1 MKNFTNY
8 MVAVIVII
16 GFGSAANA
24 QCPGG
29 QMGVTVDVV
38 TDTWGYEAYWEV
50 TPTGSACGTGTIG
63 AFGNFGVVGC
73 LGGGLQTA
81 AGTDPGAYANNTT
94 ITENVGCLDIGSCF
108 DIHFVDDYG
117 DGGTTFQVYLDG
129 VATDFFTGAGTGNVF
144 NFCVTA
150 PAAFDAAISNPD
162 DEYTLVPLTQV
173 TTLGANGLITNTGSS
188 AVTDANMTVNVYN
201 GLMANVY
208 TGTSNTVPSILVG
221 ASSPVAA
228 LGYTPTL
235 IDVYTVEMISNIAEL
250 DGDIT
255 NDTVYS
261 TYAVTDSTY
270 ARDNGVITALL
281 GLTGFGN
288 TGVIGQNFD
297 VVAMDTMTTVSFFI
311 APGTA
316 ALGDSVSISIYDVV
330 AGTPTTPIGG
340 SDIYFLTP
348 ADTVAG
354 GTFLTLPVTNLAS
367 NSLILGAGTYYAA
380 VNEFSTIDNIAIAL
394 TDDSY
399 TPNTAWISID
409 GGAFITSESV
419 GFPGAYVIR
428 PNFGPYVCSPTGST
442 VLDAACNTYTWA
454 QNGSTY
460 TASGMYNDTL
470 VNAEGCDSIVTLD
483 LTINGPTTS
492 TQTEASC
499 SDYVWIVDGQT
510 YIMTGMYTAVIPNA
524 AGCDS
529 TITLDLTIGMLDI
542 STTVNGSTIT
552 SNAGGSATY
561 QWVDCDNGNAPI
573 AGATNQSYTAT
584 VSGNYAVVIVDGTCN
599 AASVC
604 EPVCVGTASN
614 ATEAACFSYVWALDG
629 NTYTTTGQYTAV
641 LANAAGCDSTV
652 TLDLT
657 INTVDNTTSVAGNTF
672 TANFAGGTYLWI
684 DCVTNNTIATE
695 TNQSFTPTTPG
706 DYAVIVSDGTCSD
719 TSDCVTSAVGL
730 NENTLS
736 KGFEIFPNPTK
747 GAFTIAISGIIT
759 DKVTV
764 IITEAKGKVIM
775 TQDFTNVSESMEL
788 PVHLNSMEVG
798 VYFVTITANDS
809 KSVQR
814 IVVTK

>member
-1 MKNFTNY
+1 
-8 MVAVIVII
+8 
-16 GFGSAANA
+16 
-24 QCPGG
+24 
-29 QMGVTVDVV
+29 
-38 TDTWGYEAYWEV
+38 
-50 TPTGSACGTGTIG
+50 
-63 AFGNFGVVGC
+63 
-73 LGGGLQTA
+73 
-81 AGTDPGAYANNTT
+81 
-94 ITENVGCLDIGSCF
+94 
-108 DIHFVDDYG
+108 
-117 DGGTTFQVYLDG
+117 
-129 VATDFFTGAGTGNVF
+129 
-144 NFCVTA
+144 
-150 PAAFDAAISNPD
+150 
-162 DEYTLVPLTQV
+162 
-173 TTLGANGLITNTGSS
+173 LITNTGSGT
-188 AVTDANMTVNVYN
+188 VTNANMTVNVYD

-208 TGTSNTVPSILVG
+208 SGTSNTVPSILAG
-221 ASSPVAA
+221 ASAAVTA
-228 LGYTPTL
+228 LGYTPTV

-270 ARDNGVITALL
+270 ARDNGIITNLL
-281 GLTGFGN
+281 GVGAGATA
-288 TGVIGQNFD
+288 VIGQNFEL
-297 VVAMDTMTTVSFFI
+297 VSMDTMTTVSFFV
-311 APGTA
+311 APGA
-316 ALGDSVSISIYDVV
+316 PGLGDSVSVSFYST
-330 AGTPTTPIGG
+330 AGGMPTTPIGG
-340 SDIYFLTP
+340 SDIYLLTT
-348 ADTVAG
+348 ADTVAAG
-354 GTFLTLPVTNLAS
+354 ALLTLNVTDLLS
-367 NSLILGAGTYYAA
+367 NPLILNAGTYFVAA
-380 VNEFSTIDNIAIAL
+380 NELSTVDNMAL
-394 TDDSY
+394 GHSTDIF

-409 GGAFITSESV
+409 GGAFATSEAL
-419 GFPGAYVIR
+419 GFPGAYILR

-442 VLDAACNTYTWA
+442 IVDDACNTYTWA
-454 QNGSTY
+454 QNAVTY
-460 TASGMYNDTL
+460 TTSGMYTDTMM
-470 VNAEGCDSIVTLD
+470 NAEGCDSIISLD
-483 LTINGPTTS
+483 LTINGPTVS
-492 TQTEASC
+492 TQVEASC

-561 QWVDCDNGNAPI
+561 QWVDCDNGNVPI

-599 AASVC
+599 AASLC

-672 TANFAGGTYLWI
+672 TANLAGGTYLWI

-719 TSDCVTSAVGL
+719 TSDCVTSTVGL

-747 GAFTIAISGIIT
+747 EAFTIAISGIVT

-775 TQDFTNVSESMEL
+775 TQEFTNVSESMEL
-788 PVHLNSMEVG
+788 PVHLNSMEAG

>member
-8 MVAVIVII
+8 MVAIIAII

-24 QCPGG
+24 QCPAG
-29 QMGVTVDVV
+29 QMAVTVDVV
-38 TDTWGYEAYWEV
+38 TDNWGYEAYWEV

-63 AFGNFGVVGC
+63 AFGNVGVVGC
-73 LGGGLQTA
+73 LGGGGQIA
-81 AGTDPGAYANNTT
+81 VGTNPGAYADNTT
-94 ITENVGCLDIGSCF
+94 LTENVGCLAIGSCF
-108 DIHFVDDYG
+108 DIHYVDDFG
-117 DGGTTFQVYLDG
+117 DGGATFQVYLDG
-129 VATDFFTGAGTGNVF
+129 VATDFFTGAGAGNVF
-144 NFCVTA
+144 NFCVAA
-150 PAAFDAAISNPD
+150 PAAFDAAMSNPD
-162 DEYTLVPLTQV
+162 DEYTLVPLTQI
-173 TTLGANGLITNTGSS
+173 TILGANGLITNTGSS
-188 AVTDANMTVNVYN
+188 AVTNANMTVNVYN

-221 ASSPVAA
+221 SSSPVTA

-255 NDTVYS
+255 NDTVYA

-270 ARDNGVITALL
+270 ARDNGVITNLL
-281 GLTGFGN
+281 GV
-288 TGVIGQNFD
+288 GVGATALIGQNFEL
-297 VVAMDTMTTVSFFI
+297 VAMDTMTTVSFFV
-311 APGTA
+311 APGA
-316 ALGDSVSISIYDVV
+316 PGLGDSVSVSIYNT
-330 AGTPTTPIGG
+330 AGGIPTTEIGL
-340 SDIYFLTP
+340 SDMYLLTT
-348 ADTVAG
+348 ADTVAAG
-354 GTFLTLPVTNLAS
+354 AFLTLGVTDLFS
-367 NSLILGAGTYYAA
+367 NPLILPTGTYYIAA
-380 VNEFSTIDNIAIAL
+380 NEYNTVDNMALGFTSAIF
-394 TDDSY
+394 
-399 TPNTAWISID
+399 TPNTAWISIN
-409 GGAFITSESV
+409 GGAFATSEGL

-561 QWVDCDNGNAPI
+561 QWVDCDNVNAPI

-629 NTYTTTGQYTAV
+629 NTYTTAGQYTAV

-672 TANFAGGTYLWI
+672 TANLAGGTYLWI

-719 TSDCVTSAVGL
+719 TSDCVTSTVGL

-747 GAFTIAISGIIT
+747 GAFTIAISGIVT

-764 IITEAKGKVIM
+764 IITEARGKVIM
-775 TQDFTNVSESMEL
+775 TQEFTNVSESMEL
-788 PVHLNSMEVG
+788 PVHLNSMEAG

>member
-1 MKNFTNY
+1 
-8 MVAVIVII
+8 
-16 GFGSAANA
+16 
-24 QCPGG
+24 
-29 QMGVTVDVV
+29 
-38 TDTWGYEAYWEV
+38 
-50 TPTGSACGTGTIG
+50 
-63 AFGNFGVVGC
+63 
-73 LGGGLQTA
+73 
-81 AGTDPGAYANNTT
+81 
-94 ITENVGCLDIGSCF
+94 
-108 DIHFVDDYG
+108 
-117 DGGTTFQVYLDG
+117 
-129 VATDFFTGAGTGNVF
+129 
-144 NFCVTA
+144 
-150 PAAFDAAISNPD
+150 
-162 DEYTLVPLTQV
+162 
-173 TTLGANGLITNTGSS
+173 
-188 AVTDANMTVNVYN
+188 
-201 GLMANVY
+201 MANVY

-221 ASSPVAA
+221 SSSPVTA

-255 NDTVYS
+255 NDTVYA

-270 ARDNGVITALL
+270 ARDNGVITNLL
-281 GLTGFGN
+281 GV
-288 TGVIGQNFD
+288 GVGATALIGQNFEL
-297 VVAMDTMTTVSFFI
+297 VAMDTMTTVSFFV
-311 APGTA
+311 APGA
-316 ALGDSVSISIYDVV
+316 PGLGDSVSVSIYNT
-330 AGTPTTPIGG
+330 AGGIPTTEIGL
-340 SDIYFLTP
+340 SDMYLLTT
-348 ADTVAG
+348 ADTVAAG
-354 GTFLTLPVTNLAS
+354 AFLTLGVTDLFS
-367 NSLILGAGTYYAA
+367 NPLILPTGTYYIAA
-380 VNEFSTIDNIAIAL
+380 NEYNTVDNMALGFTSAIF
-394 TDDSY
+394 
-399 TPNTAWISID
+399 TPNTAWISIN
-409 GGAFITSESV
+409 GGVFATSEGL

-629 NTYTTTGQYTAV
+629 NTYTTAGQYTAV

-672 TANFAGGTYLWI
+672 TANLAGGTYLWI

-719 TSDCVTSAVGL
+719 TSDCVTSTVGL

-747 GAFTIAISGIIT
+747 GAFTIAISGIVT

-764 IITEAKGKVIM
+764 IITEARGKVIM
-775 TQDFTNVSESMEL
+775 TQEFTNVSESMEL
-788 PVHLNSMEVG
+788 PVHLNSMEAG